1 MINEKAIKAANF
13 RTCWFFLHKHNTM
26 HGSENVK
33 NAHNVYNV
41 MGVDT
46 CTLKLLTLKKERS

>member
-1 MINEKAIKAANF
+1 MY
-13 RTCWFFLHKHNTM
+13 NTM

-33 NAHNVYNV
+33 NAHNIYGV

-46 CTLKLLTLKKERS
+46 CTLKPSTPKKERY

>member
-1 MINEKAIKAANF
+1 MYNA
-13 RTCWFFLHKHNTM
+13 M

-33 NAHNVYNV
+33 NAHNVYSV

-46 CTLKLLTLKKERS
+46 CTLKILALKKERY